1 MRVQNN
7 IPRSAPI
14 YVAPKPNA
22 GTPDVI
28 RVRNDGYEDI
38 DQVLDVDILRRDLG
52 LVGRSLTDILAK

>member
-22 GTPDVI
+22 GTPAVI

-38 DQVLDVDILRRDLG
+38 DQVLDVDILRRDLRSSKLG
-52 LVGRSLTDILAK
+52 LGWEEFN

>member
-1 MRVQNN
+1 M
-7 IPRSAPI
+7 
-14 YVAPKPNA
+14 APKPNA